1 MVFIVLKN
9 DNILTVCDSI
19 ESVYHNIL
27 TYVRIIIHCDKNKI
41 DYIKNLKIIE
51 YSNCCPINSYKIDEN
66 NLNIYDENKTKID
79 IKNLTLSRQKVE
91 LEVLLK
97 KDIESEIN
105 LFIPLD
111 PDSSDDY
118 KIENDNIYIK
128 QDINSLKEQ
137 IELEKIKLEKK
148 NEIFESKLQKVLD
161 INHELK
167 LYEKEQ
173 KLQKEKEEEE
183 KRIFNT
189 NKNIFNCIINEIN
202 DGIRDPDDIPELL
215 KNNFIVFQKLKEEN
229 DYVNMTESEEYNKY
243 IEIKN
248 SLNLQNTNIKT
259 NYDGMFDSNAI
270 YKKLYNELNETES
283 NNSDNSDNSNNF
295 ENSITD

>member
-9 DNILTVCDSI
+9 DNILTVCDNI

-27 TYVRIIIHCDKNKI
+27 IYVRIIIHCDKNKI

-51 YSNCCPINSYKIDEN
+51 YSNGYPINSYKIDEN
-66 NLNIYDENKTKID
+66 TLNIYDENKTKID

-97 KDIESEIN
+97 KDVESDIN
-105 LFIPLD
+105 LFIPLE
-111 PDSSDDY
+111 PESSDDY
-118 KIENDNIYIK
+118 KMENDKIYIK
-128 QDINSLKEQ
+128 QDINNLKEQ
-137 IELEKIKLEKK
+137 IEIEKIKLDKK
-148 NEIFESKLQKVLD
+148 NEIFESKLQKILD
-161 INHELK
+161 TNHQLK
-167 LYEKEQ
+167 LYEKEL
-173 KLQKEKEEEE
+173 KLQKEKDEEE
-183 KRIFNT
+183 RRVFNT
-189 NKNIFNCIINEIN
+189 NKNIYNCIINEIKE
-202 DGIRDPDDIPELL
+202 GIRDPDNIPELL
-215 KNNFIVFQKLKEEN
+215 QNSFIVFQKLKEEN

-270 YKKLYNELNETES
+270 YKKLYNELHETES
-283 NNSDNSDNSNNF
+283 NSS
-295 ENSITD
+295 ENSENFIKD